1 MTLKTSK
8 QIYSN
13 YTSEDQKVWTILF
26 SRIMQMLPEG
36 ADEMVLDGLK
46 KIGFPADHI
55 PNFQEINERLNI
67 FTDWEIVPLV
77 EMVEDKEF
85 IGMLAG
91 KKYPCRTWIRSMDQ
105 VDAEIDEY
113 DIFHDVIGHTPLLT
127 RPNYCNYLQALGQLA
142 LDYIDNEEAISYL
155 KRVYWH
161 TIQFG
166 LKASNNELKV
176 YGAHLLSSRGETAY
190 SLSAGV
196 PKYDLNIAT
205 ILDTPY
211 AKGKYQ
217 EKYFVINNYEELYNS
232 IPEIKKEIR
241 DRISRKA

>member
-36 ADEMVLDGLK
+36 ADEMVLEGLK
-46 KIGFPADHI
+46 KIGYPADHI
-55 PNFQEINERLNI
+55 PNFQEINERLSI

-105 VDAEIDEY
+105 VEAEIDEY

-127 RPNYCNYLQALGQLA
+127 RPNCCNYLQALGQLA

-155 KRVYWH
+155 TRVYWH

-196 PKYDLNIAT
+196 PKYDLNIPT

-232 IPEIKKEIR
+232 IPEIKKEIAE
-241 DRISRKA
+241 RISRKA